1 MNIYI
6 IIIRYYISQQLTEKS
21 DMYSFGIILLELISG
36 RPPISTSSFGDQFR
50 NIGPWAKFYYEGGD
64 IEAIVDPSISGGYQ
78 DVQSVWKIAEAAVRC
93 IDSEPRKRPC
103 MPEVVKEIQ
112 DAMALERA
120 SSEAGGC
127 GGGGGGAPPF
137 SPAAASV
144 RSGGTMRSHD
154 MVMDN
159 LLLMDDEDDD
169 DDFSSVSGSVGKL
182 KYPELR

>member
-1 MNIYI
+1 
-6 IIIRYYISQQLTEKS
+6 
-21 DMYSFGIILLELISG
+21 MYSFGIILLELISG
-36 RPPISTSSFGDQFR
+36 RPPISTIAFGDHFR
-50 NIGPWAKFYYEGGD
+50 NIGPWAKFYYESGD
-64 IEAIVDPSISGGYQ
+64 IEAIIDPSISIAGEYQ

-93 IDSEPRKRPC
+93 IDVEPRKRPC

-120 SSEAGGC
+120 VAAETTNC
-127 GGGGGGAPPF
+127 PF

-159 LLLMDDEDDD
+159 LLLMDDDDD
-169 DDFSSVSGSVGKL
+169 STSFSGSAVSKL

>member
-1 MNIYI
+1 
-6 IIIRYYISQQLTEKS
+6 
-21 DMYSFGIILLELISG
+21 MYSFGIILLELISG
-36 RPPISTSSFGDQFR
+36 RPPISTIAFGDHFR
-50 NIGPWAKFYYEGGD
+50 NIGPWAKFYYESGD
-64 IEAIVDPSISGGYQ
+64 IEAIIDPSISMAGEYQ

-93 IDSEPRKRPC
+93 IDVEPRKRPC

-120 SSEAGGC
+120 AAADSNRGLGC
-127 GGGGGGAPPF
+127 PF

-159 LLLMDDEDDD
+159 LLLMDDDDSTS
-169 DDFSSVSGSVGKL
+169 FSGSAVSKL